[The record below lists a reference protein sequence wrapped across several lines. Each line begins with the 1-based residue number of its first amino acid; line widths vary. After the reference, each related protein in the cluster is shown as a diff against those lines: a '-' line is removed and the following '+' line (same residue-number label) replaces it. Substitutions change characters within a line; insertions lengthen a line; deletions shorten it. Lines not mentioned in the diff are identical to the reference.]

1 MRIIN
6 DSSGG
11 LRIVIFYSVIS
22 FPSRLTKAKKGDK
35 ILKNLQ
41 NTGSMYVG
49 SVSGVV
55 LERMGGKS
63 CD

>member
-1 MRIIN
+1 
-6 DSSGG
+6 
-11 LRIVIFYSVIS
+11 VIS